1 MGNKTSTPNVKQVKV
16 IAVITGD
23 TITVVDETD
32 KVQPAAYPVKLSR
45 IQAAQISSKNINEQT
60 IAHAAQYALGT
71 MVLQQTV
78 MLRYTLRHGLTEA
91 EIITDAGVNVND
103 WMLQN
108 RYAYDPSIEDEPED
122 WIEYHTAKQPGLY
135 II

>member
-1 MGNKTSTPNVKQVKV
+1 MGNKQSNQQVKHAKV
-16 IAVITGD
+16 LAIVSGD
-23 TITVVDETD
+23 TVTVIDD
-32 KVQPAAYPVKLSR
+32 DAKAAYPVKLSR
-45 IQAAQISSKNINEQT
+45 VQAAQISSKNINEQT

-71 MVLQQTV
+71 VMLQQTV
-78 MLRYTLRHGLTEA
+78 MLRYILRHGLTEA